1 MPVKTRHVDRSL
13 FRNYLRKAQENFET
27 VRDCIDNGRWN
38 AAVMNAV
45 HCGINACDAVTVFTI
60 GLRHAGERHE
70 DAIALLQSLNL
81 GTEVLS
87 SKTRQLS
94 RLLGVKNAAEYE
106 ERLMTQGDAQEAA
119 ANAVRLLRWAEEL
132 LASRNP
138 RSRSGMR

>member
-13 FRNYLRKAQENFET
+13 FGNYLKKAHENFEA
-27 VRDCIDNGRWN
+27 VRDGIDNGRWN

-45 HCGINACDAVTVFTI
+45 HCGVNACDAVTVFTI

-70 DAIALLQSLNL
+70 EAIALLQSLNL
-81 GTEVLS
+81 DKEVVV

-106 ERLMTQGDAQEAA
+106 ERLMSKRDAQEAA
-119 ANAVRLLRWAEEL
+119 INAERLLRWAEEL
-132 LASRNP
+132 LIS
-138 RSRSGMR
+138 

>member
-13 FRNYLRKAQENFET
+13 FGNYLKKARENFEA

-60 GLRHAGERHE
+60 GLRHAGDRHE

-81 GTEVLS
+81 DTEVLS

-106 ERLMTQGDAQEAA
+106 ERLMTGRDAQEAA
-119 ANAVRLLRWAEEL
+119 TSAERLLHWAEEL
-132 LASRNP
+132 LAS
-138 RSRSGMR
+138 